1 MLEADL
7 IVGADG
13 AGSVVRQSLEAL
25 KCCQSVTEPLGHA
38 YKELE
43 LPPLQGRHALDP
55 GALHIWPR
63 GGEMAIA
70 LPNPDG
76 TFTGT
81 LFVANETFDR
91 LQNEAEARDHLQTHY
106 HSMLQHVPDF
116 DKQWSKNPVGFLGT
130 LRVDQWHHGNTVLI
144 GDAAHAIVPFYGQGM
159 NAAFEDVRRLDELHA
174 AGVNNLPEVL
184 FQERKPNADA
194 IAEMALMNFVEMRD
208 HVGDP
213 MFLNRKALER
223 KLGRWIPKMFTP
235 CTTECLF
242 QPALCR
248 RGSVMANAKT
258 NSCGVSKVS
267 AWAGRILRHVGFDL
281 PALYLELD
289 QLLDL
294 QHVRSDPAEHDEML
308 FIVIHQVYELWFKL
322 LLHELEKVES
332 DFLTGAQWGAHAT
345 LGRCRTILKTLV
357 GQLDIL
363 ETMTPRSFNSFR
375 ERLETSS
382 GFQSVQFREI
392 ETFLGYKR
400 PGMLEHW
407 PEHLEGLEQLKA
419 RLAAP
424 TLRDAFHQ
432 FWWGAVRRSP
442 KTFSSETSRNPPSPM
457 SGCKNRS
464 SSCTPIDRT
473 SLACSRP

>member
-1 MLEADL
+1 MTHPQVIVVGAGLAGSLLATLLWLRNIKTLVLEARRDPRRHGSQGGRSINLALSTRGRTALARAGLETTVVSDGMPMSARLMHDRQGNLTRQPYAKDEQQAILSVGRARLNATLLDAAEQTSSVEFRFEQKVTGLRDDGKAVHLDDECWEADL

-55 GALHIWPR
+55 AALHIWPR

-81 LFVANETFDR
+81 LFFANETFER
-91 LQNEAEARDHLQTHY
+91 LQNEVEARKHLETHY
-106 HSMLQHVPDF
+106 RSMLEHVPDF
-116 DKQWSKNPVGFLGT
+116 EEQWSSNSVGFLGT

-235 CTTECLF
+235 LYDRVSF
-242 QPALCR
+242 SNQPYAD
-248 RGSVMANAKT
+248 A
-258 NSCGVSKVS
+258 
-267 AWAGRILRHVGFDL
+267 LRHGKRQ
-281 PALYLELD
+281 D
-289 QLLDL
+289 QLLRRL
-294 QHVRSDPAEHDEML
+294 QSL
-308 FIVIHQVYELWFKL
+308 
-322 LLHELEKVES
+322 
-332 DFLTGAQWGAHAT
+332 G
-345 LGRCRTILKTLV
+345 LGR
-357 GQLDIL
+357 
-363 ETMTPRSFNSFR
+363 
-375 ERLETSS
+375 
-382 GFQSVQFREI
+382 
-392 ETFLGYKR
+392 
-400 PGMLEHW
+400 
-407 PEHLEGLEQLKA
+407 
-419 RLAAP
+419 
-424 TLRDAFHQ
+424 
-432 FWWGAVRRSP
+432 
-442 KTFSSETSRNPPSPM
+442 
-457 SGCKNRS
+457 
-464 SSCTPIDRT
+464 
-473 SLACSRP
+473 

>member
-1 MLEADL
+1 MTKPQVIVVGAGLAGSLLAALLGQRSVKTLVLESRRDPRKHGSQGGRSINLALSTRGRTALARADLEATVVSDGMPMAARLMHDRQGNLTRQPYAKDEQQAILSVGRSRLNETLLNAAEHTSSVEIRFEQEVTGLRDDGKAVHLGKECLEADL

-43 LPPLQGRHALDP
+43 LPPRQGRHALDP

-81 LFVANETFDR
+81 LFFANETFDR

-235 CTTECLF
+235 LYDRVSF
-242 QPALCR
+242 SNQPYAD
-248 RGSVMANAKT
+248 A
-258 NSCGVSKVS
+258 
-267 AWAGRILRHVGFDL
+267 LRHGKRQ
-281 PALYLELD
+281 D
-289 QLLDL
+289 QLLRRL
-294 QHVRSDPAEHDEML
+294 QSL
-308 FIVIHQVYELWFKL
+308 
-322 LLHELEKVES
+322 
-332 DFLTGAQWGAHAT
+332 G
-345 LGRCRTILKTLV
+345 LGR
-357 GQLDIL
+357 
-363 ETMTPRSFNSFR
+363 
-375 ERLETSS
+375 
-382 GFQSVQFREI
+382 
-392 ETFLGYKR
+392 
-400 PGMLEHW
+400 
-407 PEHLEGLEQLKA
+407 
-419 RLAAP
+419 
-424 TLRDAFHQ
+424 
-432 FWWGAVRRSP
+432 
-442 KTFSSETSRNPPSPM
+442 
-457 SGCKNRS
+457 
-464 SSCTPIDRT
+464 
-473 SLACSRP
+473 

>member
-1 MLEADL
+1 MMHPQVIVVGAGLAGSLLATLLGQRNIKTLVLEARRDPRQHGPQGGRSINLALSTRGRTALARAGLETTVVSDGMPMAARLMHDRQGNLTRQPYAKDEQQAILSVGRARLNATLLDAAEQTSSVEFRFEQKVTGLRDDGKAVHLNDECWEADL

-55 GALHIWPR
+55 AALHIWPR

-81 LFVANETFDR
+81 LFFANETFER
-91 LQNEAEARDHLQTHY
+91 LQNEVEAREHLETHY
-106 HSMLQHVPDF
+106 HSMLEHVPDF
-116 DKQWSKNPVGFLGT
+116 EEQWSNNPVGFLGT

-174 AGVNNLPEVL
+174 AGVDNLPEVL

-235 CTTECLF
+235 LYDRVSF
-242 QPALCR
+242 SNQPYAD
-248 RGSVMANAKT
+248 A
-258 NSCGVSKVS
+258 
-267 AWAGRILRHVGFDL
+267 LRHGKRQ
-281 PALYLELD
+281 D
-289 QLLDL
+289 QLLRRL
-294 QHVRSDPAEHDEML
+294 QSL
-308 FIVIHQVYELWFKL
+308 
-322 LLHELEKVES
+322 
-332 DFLTGAQWGAHAT
+332 G
-345 LGRCRTILKTLV
+345 LGR
-357 GQLDIL
+357 
-363 ETMTPRSFNSFR
+363 
-375 ERLETSS
+375 
-382 GFQSVQFREI
+382 
-392 ETFLGYKR
+392 
-400 PGMLEHW
+400 
-407 PEHLEGLEQLKA
+407 
-419 RLAAP
+419 
-424 TLRDAFHQ
+424 
-432 FWWGAVRRSP
+432 
-442 KTFSSETSRNPPSPM
+442 
-457 SGCKNRS
+457 
-464 SSCTPIDRT
+464 
-473 SLACSRP
+473 

>member
-1 MLEADL
+1 MTKPQVIVVGAGLAGSLLAALLGQRSVKTLVLESRRDPRKHGSQGGRSINLALSTRGRTALARADLEATVVSDGMPMAARLMHDRQGNLTRQPYAKDEQQAILSVGRSRLNETLLNAAEHTSSVEIRFEQEVTGLRDDGKAVHFGKECLEADL

-43 LPPLQGRHALDP
+43 LPPRQGRHALDP

-81 LFVANETFDR
+81 LFFANETFDR

-235 CTTECLF
+235 LYDRVSF
-242 QPALCR
+242 SNQPYAD
-248 RGSVMANAKT
+248 A
-258 NSCGVSKVS
+258 
-267 AWAGRILRHVGFDL
+267 LRHGKRQ
-281 PALYLELD
+281 D
-289 QLLDL
+289 QLLRRL
-294 QHVRSDPAEHDEML
+294 QSL
-308 FIVIHQVYELWFKL
+308 
-322 LLHELEKVES
+322 
-332 DFLTGAQWGAHAT
+332 G
-345 LGRCRTILKTLV
+345 LGR
-357 GQLDIL
+357 
-363 ETMTPRSFNSFR
+363 
-375 ERLETSS
+375 
-382 GFQSVQFREI
+382 
-392 ETFLGYKR
+392 
-400 PGMLEHW
+400 
-407 PEHLEGLEQLKA
+407 
-419 RLAAP
+419 
-424 TLRDAFHQ
+424 
-432 FWWGAVRRSP
+432 
-442 KTFSSETSRNPPSPM
+442 
-457 SGCKNRS
+457 
-464 SSCTPIDRT
+464 
-473 SLACSRP
+473 

>member
-1 MLEADL
+1 MTHPQVIVVGAGLAGSLLATLLGQRNIKTLVLEARRAPRQHGSQGGRSINLALSTRGRTALARAGLETTVVSDGMPMSARLMHDRQGNLTRQPYAKDEQQAILSVGRARLNATLLDAAEQTSSVEFRFEQQVTGLRDDGKAVHLDNECWEADL

-43 LPPLQGRHALDP
+43 LPPLQGKHALDP
-55 GALHIWPR
+55 AALHIWPR

-81 LFVANETFDR
+81 LFFANETFER
-91 LQNEAEARDHLQTHY
+91 LQNEVEAREHLETHY
-106 HSMLQHVPDF
+106 RSMLEHVPDF
-116 DKQWSKNPVGFLGT
+116 EEQWSNNPVGFLGT

-174 AGVNNLPEVL
+174 AGVDNLPEVL

-235 CTTECLF
+235 LYDRVSF
-242 QPALCR
+242 SNQPYAD
-248 RGSVMANAKT
+248 A
-258 NSCGVSKVS
+258 
-267 AWAGRILRHVGFDL
+267 LRHGKRQ
-281 PALYLELD
+281 D
-289 QLLDL
+289 QLLRRL
-294 QHVRSDPAEHDEML
+294 QSL
-308 FIVIHQVYELWFKL
+308 
-322 LLHELEKVES
+322 
-332 DFLTGAQWGAHAT
+332 G
-345 LGRCRTILKTLV
+345 LGR
-357 GQLDIL
+357 
-363 ETMTPRSFNSFR
+363 
-375 ERLETSS
+375 
-382 GFQSVQFREI
+382 
-392 ETFLGYKR
+392 
-400 PGMLEHW
+400 
-407 PEHLEGLEQLKA
+407 
-419 RLAAP
+419 
-424 TLRDAFHQ
+424 
-432 FWWGAVRRSP
+432 
-442 KTFSSETSRNPPSPM
+442 
-457 SGCKNRS
+457 
-464 SSCTPIDRT
+464 
-473 SLACSRP
+473 

>member
-1 MLEADL
+1 MMHPQVIVVGAGLAGSLLATLLGQRNIKTLVLEARRDPRQHGPQGGRSINLALSTRGRTALARAGLETTVVSDGMPMSARLMHDRQGNLTRQPYAKDEQQAILSVGRARLNATLLNAAEQTSSVEFRFEQKVTGLRDDGKAVHLNDECWEADL

-55 GALHIWPR
+55 AALHIWPR

-81 LFVANETFDR
+81 LFFANETFER
-91 LQNEAEARDHLQTHY
+91 LQNEVEARGHLKTHY
-106 HSMLQHVPDF
+106 RSMLEHVPDF
-116 DKQWSKNPVGFLGT
+116 EEQWSNNPVGFLGT

-174 AGVNNLPEVL
+174 AGVDNLPEVL

-235 CTTECLF
+235 LYDRVSF
-242 QPALCR
+242 SNQPYAD
-248 RGSVMANAKT
+248 A
-258 NSCGVSKVS
+258 
-267 AWAGRILRHVGFDL
+267 LRHGKRQ
-281 PALYLELD
+281 D
-289 QLLDL
+289 QLLRRL
-294 QHVRSDPAEHDEML
+294 QSL
-308 FIVIHQVYELWFKL
+308 
-322 LLHELEKVES
+322 
-332 DFLTGAQWGAHAT
+332 G
-345 LGRCRTILKTLV
+345 LGR
-357 GQLDIL
+357 
-363 ETMTPRSFNSFR
+363 
-375 ERLETSS
+375 
-382 GFQSVQFREI
+382 
-392 ETFLGYKR
+392 
-400 PGMLEHW
+400 
-407 PEHLEGLEQLKA
+407 
-419 RLAAP
+419 
-424 TLRDAFHQ
+424 
-432 FWWGAVRRSP
+432 
-442 KTFSSETSRNPPSPM
+442 
-457 SGCKNRS
+457 
-464 SSCTPIDRT
+464 
-473 SLACSRP
+473 

>member
-1 MLEADL
+1 MTHPQVIVVGAGLAGSLLATLLGQRNIRTLVLEARRDPRRHGSQGGRSINLALSTRGRTALARAGLETTVVSDGMPMAARLMHDRQGNLTRQPYAKDEQQAILSVGRARLNATLLDAAEQTSSVEFRFEQKVTGLRDDGKAVHLDDECWEADL

-43 LPPLQGRHALDP
+43 LPPLEGRHALDP
-55 GALHIWPR
+55 AALHIWPR

-81 LFVANETFDR
+81 LFFANETFER
-91 LQNEAEARDHLQTHY
+91 LQNDVEARKHLETHY
-106 HSMLQHVPDF
+106 RSMLEHVPDF
-116 DKQWSKNPVGFLGT
+116 EEQWSSNSVGFLGT

-223 KLGRWIPKMFTP
+223 KLGRWSPKMFTP
-235 CTTECLF
+235 LYDRVSF
-242 QPALCR
+242 SNQPYAD
-248 RGSVMANAKT
+248 A
-258 NSCGVSKVS
+258 
-267 AWAGRILRHVGFDL
+267 LRHGKRQ
-281 PALYLELD
+281 D
-289 QLLDL
+289 QLLRRL
-294 QHVRSDPAEHDEML
+294 QSL
-308 FIVIHQVYELWFKL
+308 
-322 LLHELEKVES
+322 
-332 DFLTGAQWGAHAT
+332 G
-345 LGRCRTILKTLV
+345 LGR
-357 GQLDIL
+357 
-363 ETMTPRSFNSFR
+363 
-375 ERLETSS
+375 
-382 GFQSVQFREI
+382 
-392 ETFLGYKR
+392 
-400 PGMLEHW
+400 
-407 PEHLEGLEQLKA
+407 
-419 RLAAP
+419 
-424 TLRDAFHQ
+424 
-432 FWWGAVRRSP
+432 
-442 KTFSSETSRNPPSPM
+442 
-457 SGCKNRS
+457 
-464 SSCTPIDRT
+464 
-473 SLACSRP
+473 

>member
-1 MLEADL
+1 MMHPQVIVVGAGLAGSLLATLLGQRNIKTLVLEARRDPRQHGPQGGRSINLALSTRGRTALARAGLETTVVSDGMPMAARLMHDRQGNLTRQPYAKDEQQAILSVGRARLNATLLNAAEQTSSVEFRFEQKVTGLRDDGKAVHLNDECWEADL
-7 IVGADG
+7 VVGADG

-55 GALHIWPR
+55 AALHIWPR

-81 LFVANETFDR
+81 LFFANETFER
-91 LQNEAEARDHLQTHY
+91 LQNEVEAREHLETHY
-106 HSMLQHVPDF
+106 HSMLEHVPDF
-116 DKQWSKNPVGFLGT
+116 EEQWSNNPVGFLGT

-174 AGVNNLPEVL
+174 AGVDNLPEVL

-235 CTTECLF
+235 LYDRVSF
-242 QPALCR
+242 SNQPYAD
-248 RGSVMANAKT
+248 A
-258 NSCGVSKVS
+258 
-267 AWAGRILRHVGFDL
+267 LRHGKRQ
-281 PALYLELD
+281 D
-289 QLLDL
+289 QLLRRL
-294 QHVRSDPAEHDEML
+294 QSL
-308 FIVIHQVYELWFKL
+308 
-322 LLHELEKVES
+322 
-332 DFLTGAQWGAHAT
+332 G
-345 LGRCRTILKTLV
+345 LGR
-357 GQLDIL
+357 
-363 ETMTPRSFNSFR
+363 
-375 ERLETSS
+375 
-382 GFQSVQFREI
+382 
-392 ETFLGYKR
+392 
-400 PGMLEHW
+400 
-407 PEHLEGLEQLKA
+407 
-419 RLAAP
+419 
-424 TLRDAFHQ
+424 
-432 FWWGAVRRSP
+432 
-442 KTFSSETSRNPPSPM
+442 
-457 SGCKNRS
+457 
-464 SSCTPIDRT
+464 
-473 SLACSRP
+473 

>member
-1 MLEADL
+1 MAARLMHDRQGNLTRQPYAKDEQQAILSVGRARLNATLLDAAEQTSSVEFRFEQKVTGLRDDGKAVHLDDECWEADL

-55 GALHIWPR
+55 AALHIWPR

-81 LFVANETFDR
+81 LFFANETFER
-91 LQNEAEARDHLQTHY
+91 LQNEVEARAHLETHY
-106 HSMLQHVPDF
+106 RSMLEHVPDF
-116 DKQWSKNPVGFLGT
+116 EEQWSNNPVGFLGT

-235 CTTECLF
+235 LYDRVSF
-242 QPALCR
+242 SNQPYAD
-248 RGSVMANAKT
+248 A
-258 NSCGVSKVS
+258 
-267 AWAGRILRHVGFDL
+267 LRHGKRQ
-281 PALYLELD
+281 D
-289 QLLDL
+289 QLLRRL
-294 QHVRSDPAEHDEML
+294 QSL
-308 FIVIHQVYELWFKL
+308 
-322 LLHELEKVES
+322 
-332 DFLTGAQWGAHAT
+332 G
-345 LGRCRTILKTLV
+345 LGR
-357 GQLDIL
+357 
-363 ETMTPRSFNSFR
+363 
-375 ERLETSS
+375 
-382 GFQSVQFREI
+382 
-392 ETFLGYKR
+392 
-400 PGMLEHW
+400 
-407 PEHLEGLEQLKA
+407 
-419 RLAAP
+419 
-424 TLRDAFHQ
+424 
-432 FWWGAVRRSP
+432 
-442 KTFSSETSRNPPSPM
+442 
-457 SGCKNRS
+457 
-464 SSCTPIDRT
+464 
-473 SLACSRP
+473 

>member
-1 MLEADL
+1 MTHPQVIVVGAGLAGSLLATLLGQRNIKTLVLEARRDPRRHGSQGGRSINLALSTRGRTALARAGLETTVVSDGMPMAARLMHDRQGNLTRQPYAKDEQQAILSVGRARLNATLLDAAEQTSSVEFRFEQKVTGLRDDGKAVHLDNECLEADL

-55 GALHIWPR
+55 AALHIWPR

-81 LFVANETFDR
+81 LFFANETFER
-91 LQNEAEARDHLQTHY
+91 LQNEVEARAHLETHY
-106 HSMLQHVPDF
+106 RSMLEHVPDF
-116 DKQWSKNPVGFLGT
+116 EEQWSNNPVGFLGT

-235 CTTECLF
+235 LYDRVSF
-242 QPALCR
+242 SNQPYAD
-248 RGSVMANAKT
+248 A
-258 NSCGVSKVS
+258 
-267 AWAGRILRHVGFDL
+267 LRHGKRQ
-281 PALYLELD
+281 D
-289 QLLDL
+289 QLLRRL
-294 QHVRSDPAEHDEML
+294 QSL
-308 FIVIHQVYELWFKL
+308 
-322 LLHELEKVES
+322 
-332 DFLTGAQWGAHAT
+332 G
-345 LGRCRTILKTLV
+345 LGR
-357 GQLDIL
+357 
-363 ETMTPRSFNSFR
+363 
-375 ERLETSS
+375 
-382 GFQSVQFREI
+382 
-392 ETFLGYKR
+392 
-400 PGMLEHW
+400 
-407 PEHLEGLEQLKA
+407 
-419 RLAAP
+419 
-424 TLRDAFHQ
+424 
-432 FWWGAVRRSP
+432 
-442 KTFSSETSRNPPSPM
+442 
-457 SGCKNRS
+457 
-464 SSCTPIDRT
+464 
-473 SLACSRP
+473 

>member
-1 MLEADL
+1 MMHPQVIVVGAGLAGSLLATLLGQRNIKTLVLEARRDPRQHGPQGGRSINLALSTRGRTALARAGLETTVVSDGMPMSARLMHDRQGNLTRQPYAKDEQQAILSVGRARLNATLLNAAEQTSSVEFRFEQKVTGLRDDGKAVHLNDECWEADL

-55 GALHIWPR
+55 AALHIWPR

-81 LFVANETFDR
+81 LFFANETFER
-91 LQNEAEARDHLQTHY
+91 LQNEVEAREHLETHY
-106 HSMLQHVPDF
+106 HSMLEHVPDF
-116 DKQWSKNPVGFLGT
+116 EEQWSNNPVGFLGT

-174 AGVNNLPEVL
+174 AGVDNLPEVL

-235 CTTECLF
+235 LYDRVSF
-242 QPALCR
+242 SNQPYAD
-248 RGSVMANAKT
+248 A
-258 NSCGVSKVS
+258 
-267 AWAGRILRHVGFDL
+267 LRHGKRQ
-281 PALYLELD
+281 D
-289 QLLDL
+289 QLLRRL
-294 QHVRSDPAEHDEML
+294 QSL
-308 FIVIHQVYELWFKL
+308 
-322 LLHELEKVES
+322 
-332 DFLTGAQWGAHAT
+332 G
-345 LGRCRTILKTLV
+345 LGR
-357 GQLDIL
+357 
-363 ETMTPRSFNSFR
+363 
-375 ERLETSS
+375 
-382 GFQSVQFREI
+382 
-392 ETFLGYKR
+392 
-400 PGMLEHW
+400 
-407 PEHLEGLEQLKA
+407 
-419 RLAAP
+419 
-424 TLRDAFHQ
+424 
-432 FWWGAVRRSP
+432 
-442 KTFSSETSRNPPSPM
+442 
-457 SGCKNRS
+457 
-464 SSCTPIDRT
+464 
-473 SLACSRP
+473 

>member
-1 MLEADL
+1 GKAVHLDDECWEADL

-43 LPPLQGRHALDP
+43 LPPLEGRHALDP
-55 GALHIWPR
+55 AALHIWPR

-81 LFVANETFDR
+81 LFFANETFER
-91 LQNEAEARDHLQTHY
+91 LQNEVEARKHLETHY
-106 HSMLQHVPDF
+106 RSMLEHVPNF
-116 DKQWSKNPVGFLGT
+116 EEQWSSNPVGFLGT

-174 AGVNNLPEVL
+174 AGVDNLPEVL

-235 CTTECLF
+235 LYDRVSF
-242 QPALCR
+242 SNQPYAD
-248 RGSVMANAKT
+248 A
-258 NSCGVSKVS
+258 
-267 AWAGRILRHVGFDL
+267 LRHGKRQ
-281 PALYLELD
+281 D
-289 QLLDL
+289 QLLRRL
-294 QHVRSDPAEHDEML
+294 QSL
-308 FIVIHQVYELWFKL
+308 
-322 LLHELEKVES
+322 
-332 DFLTGAQWGAHAT
+332 G
-345 LGRCRTILKTLV
+345 LGR
-357 GQLDIL
+357 
-363 ETMTPRSFNSFR
+363 
-375 ERLETSS
+375 
-382 GFQSVQFREI
+382 
-392 ETFLGYKR
+392 
-400 PGMLEHW
+400 
-407 PEHLEGLEQLKA
+407 
-419 RLAAP
+419 
-424 TLRDAFHQ
+424 
-432 FWWGAVRRSP
+432 
-442 KTFSSETSRNPPSPM
+442 
-457 SGCKNRS
+457 
-464 SSCTPIDRT
+464 
-473 SLACSRP
+473 

>member
-1 MLEADL
+1 MMHPQVIVVGAGLAGSLLATLLGQRNIKTLVLEARRDPRLHGSQGGRSINLALSTRGRTALARAGLETTVVSDGMPMAARLMHDRQGNLTRQPYAKDEQQAILSVGRARLNATLLDAAEQTSSVEFRFEQKVTGLRDDGKAVHLDDECWEADL

-43 LPPLQGRHALDP
+43 LPPLQGKHALDP
-55 GALHIWPR
+55 AALHIWPR

-81 LFVANETFDR
+81 LFFANETFER
-91 LQNEAEARDHLQTHY
+91 LQNEVEAREHLETHY
-106 HSMLQHVPDF
+106 RSMLEHVPDF
-116 DKQWSKNPVGFLGT
+116 EEQWTNNPVGFLGT

-174 AGVNNLPEVL
+174 AGVDNLPEVL

-235 CTTECLF
+235 LYDRVSF
-242 QPALCR
+242 SNQPYAD
-248 RGSVMANAKT
+248 A
-258 NSCGVSKVS
+258 
-267 AWAGRILRHVGFDL
+267 LRHGKRQ
-281 PALYLELD
+281 D
-289 QLLDL
+289 QLLRRL
-294 QHVRSDPAEHDEML
+294 QSL
-308 FIVIHQVYELWFKL
+308 
-322 LLHELEKVES
+322 
-332 DFLTGAQWGAHAT
+332 G
-345 LGRCRTILKTLV
+345 LGR
-357 GQLDIL
+357 
-363 ETMTPRSFNSFR
+363 
-375 ERLETSS
+375 
-382 GFQSVQFREI
+382 
-392 ETFLGYKR
+392 
-400 PGMLEHW
+400 
-407 PEHLEGLEQLKA
+407 
-419 RLAAP
+419 
-424 TLRDAFHQ
+424 
-432 FWWGAVRRSP
+432 
-442 KTFSSETSRNPPSPM
+442 
-457 SGCKNRS
+457 
-464 SSCTPIDRT
+464 
-473 SLACSRP
+473 